1 MRFAT
6 LATAAIVG
14 LLISL
19 ATPSANAAAPGAL
32 GKSWARTAA
41 VLAAQP
47 GMVEKVHRRRYRHR
61 HRYRRYRPR
70 IFIPRGIRRHSR
82 RHRHY
87 HCHRRRCHRHR
98 HRRGHHR

>member
-1 MRFAT
+1 MRFTT

-41 VLAAQP
+41 VLAAEP
-47 GMVEKVHRRRYRHR
+47 GVVEKIHRRRYRHR
-61 HRYRRYRPR
+61 HRRYRPR
-70 IFIPRGIRRHSR
+70 IRIPRVYRRHVR
-82 RHRHY
+82 RHRHT